1 MSDQQP
7 EESLESFR
15 KSFSYGTRN
24 DLNFKFFKAMSDDDV
39 AAFLQTV
46 LHHLGDAYD
55 TGNIQ
60 PLIDA
65 AYEAQVA
72 GYVPSPGS
80 PPPRPAEPDGAF
92 TPLNTSVTNAKVGML
107 TTSGHFVA
115 GDDPM
120 PLGVSGMTQEE
131 AVARISE
138 FLKDKPT
145 LSEIPSGTS
154 SSDLVVRHGGYD
166 IRSARRDPN
175 VSFPIDRLREFND
188 AGRIGDRAETFY
200 SFPGATSQGRLRS
213 ELPTWVER
221 IREEDIDVMLLV
233 PV

>member
-1 MSDQQP
+1 MSEQQP
-7 EESLESFR
+7 GESLESFR
-15 KSFSYGTRN
+15 KSFSYGSRG
-24 DLNFKFFKAMSDDDV
+24 DLNFKFFKSMSDEEV
-39 AAFLQTV
+39 AAFLQTL

-55 TGNIQ
+55 TGDIQ
-60 PLIDA
+60 PLIAA

-72 GYVPSPGS
+72 GYVPSPES
-80 PPPRPAEPDGAF
+80 SSPRPAEPEGSF
-92 TPLNTSVTNAKVGML
+92 TPFIGSVTDATVGML
-107 TTSGHFVA
+107 TTSGHFVS

-120 PLGVSGMTQEE
+120 PFGATDLTQEE

-175 VSFPIDRLREFND
+175 VTFPIDRLRESKD
-188 AGRIGDRAETFY
+188 AGEIGDLAETFY
-200 SFPGATSQGRLRS
+200 SFPGATAQGRLRR
-213 ELPTWVER
+213 ELPRFKAR
-221 IREEDIDVMLLV
+221 IFKMRSLSSPV
-233 PV
+233 PPV